1 MPVYSLILLL
11 LLTCLDARRVRHQH
25 KGLGASR
32 GLGANRGLGVR
43 RGFGSQLGRMQRLL
57 KEEVGAELG
66 SYGDTAS
73 QDDAEDMMDL
83 EKVTE
88 IEEDLQ
94 YVSEDIIREKVNDVE
109 EEIEEGL
116 AAGEVEDEDSGNDI
130 ASDFPEQPKRS
141 NWLERCG
148 DCQGE
153 PEAEVGALV
162 RPCLQPGVIE

>member
-1 MPVYSLILLL
+1 M
-11 LLTCLDARRVRHQH
+11 
-25 KGLGASR
+25 
-32 GLGANRGLGVR
+32 
-43 RGFGSQLGRMQRLL
+43 

-88 IEEDLQ
+88 IKEDLQ

-109 EEIEEGL
+109 EEIEEGS
-116 AAGEVEDEDSGNDI
+116 AAGEVEDEDSRNDI

-141 NWLERCG
+141 NWFERCG

-162 RPCLQPGVIE
+162 RPCLQPGVIEQLYKMRLLLLTLCCTRFAIPKCEY